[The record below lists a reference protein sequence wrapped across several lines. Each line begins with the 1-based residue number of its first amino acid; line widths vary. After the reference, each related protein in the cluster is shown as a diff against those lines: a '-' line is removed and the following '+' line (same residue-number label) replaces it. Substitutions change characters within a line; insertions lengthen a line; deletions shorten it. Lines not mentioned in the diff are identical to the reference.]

1 MKELY
6 KCPFARNRVVSR
18 ALRTIEY
25 YEMIKKGDSILIS
38 VSGGPDS
45 VFLTHLLYLMR
56 PILDL
61 TLFGYSLDHMTRN
74 GESAR
79 DALFVEELY
88 RELDIKLF
96 KQKKDAA
103 RWSRSHK
110 LSFQEGARNLR
121 IEELLEI
128 SDKKNISKITTGH
141 NADDNIETFF
151 INLLRGTGSR
161 GLSGIRPVSGKFIRP
176 LIDISRK
183 DIISYLDN
191 KKIAYCLDRTNLEN
205 IYFRNRIRNLL
216 IPFLS
221 KHFRVSF
228 KSNILRSISIL
239 KDEDEFLRHHSAA
252 KMKRMASVEGNGS
265 EKGSGKYNALIKI
278 PVSGIQKETIA
289 LRRRI
294 ILSAIE
300 KVSESLEDVSFDNVD
315 DALGICVPGG
325 ESKIIQIGKNIKVF
339 KIGNY
344 IYFANLDHAGL
355 LSEFRQFLKEN
366 ETKIDK
372 RVIGTEIK
380 FGTRMKLKDFNLEMS
395 SEVLELNR
403 DKLDFSK
410 AKNTEA
416 FLDYNRI
423 KTPVKVRNWKN
434 GDKFYP
440 QGMKSEKKLQDF
452 FIDNKIPIHLRKSI
466 PVFADKE
473 KIIWIGKYRIDER
486 VKITGDTRKV
496 LHLKLYEK

>member
-6 KCPFARNRVVSR
+6 NYPFTRDRVVSR
-18 ALRTIEY
+18 ALKTIEY

-79 DALFVEELY
+79 DVLFVERLY
-88 RELDIKLF
+88 RELDIKLL
-96 KQKKDAA
+96 KQKTDAA
-103 RWSRSHK
+103 KWSKSHK

-121 IEELLEI
+121 IEKLLEL
-128 SDKKNISKITTGH
+128 SDKKNITKIATGH

-183 DIISYLDN
+183 DIISYLGS
-191 KKIAYCLDRTNLEN
+191 KKISYCLDRTNFEN

-239 KDEDEFLRHHSAA
+239 KDEDEFLRDYSAA
-252 KMKRMASVEGNGS
+252 KLKKMASIERNGS
-265 EKGSGKYNALIKI
+265 GEYTALIKI

-289 LRRRI
+289 VRRRI

-300 KVSESLEDVSFDNVD
+300 KVNGSLEDISFDNVD
-315 DALGICVPGG
+315 DTLGICVPGG
-325 ESKIIQIGKNIKVF
+325 ESKIIQIEKNIRVF

-344 IYFANLDHAGL
+344 IYFANIDHAGL
-355 LSEFRQFLKEN
+355 LSEFKQFLKEN
-366 ETKIDK
+366 EKKIDK
-372 RVIGTEIK
+372 RGKGIEVKI
-380 FGTRMKLKDFNLEMS
+380 GTRMKLKDFNLELS
-395 SEVLELNR
+395 SEVLELNKE
-403 DKLDFSK
+403 KLDFNK

-416 FLDYNRI
+416 FLDYDRI

-434 GDKFYP
+434 GDRFYP

-452 FIDNKIPIHLRKSI
+452 FIDNKISVHLRKSI
-466 PVFADKE
+466 PVFEDSE

>member
-74 GESAR
+74 GGSAK
-79 DALFVEELY
+79 DAQFVEGLY
-88 RELDIKLF
+88 GELDIKLF

-103 RWSRSHK
+103 KWSRSHK

-128 SDKKNISKITTGH
+128 SEKKNISKIATGH

-176 LIDISRK
+176 LIDIPGK

-191 KKIAYCLDRTNLEN
+191 KRIPYCLDRTNLEN

-216 IPFLS
+216 MPFLS

-252 KMKRMASVEGNGS
+252 KMKRMAHVEVNGS
-265 EKGSGKYNALIKI
+265 EKGSDKYTSLIKI
-278 PVSGIQKETIA
+278 PVSGIQKEAIA

-300 KVSESLEDVSFDNVD
+300 KVNGGLEDVSFDNVD

-325 ESKIIQIGKNIKVF
+325 ESKIIQIDKNIRVF

-344 IYFANLDHAGL
+344 IYFANTSHAEL
-355 LSEFRQFLKEN
+355 LSEFKQFLKEN
-366 ETKIDK
+366 EKEIDK
-372 RVIGTEIK
+372 RAKGKEVKI
-380 FGTRMKLKDFNLEMS
+380 GTRMKIKDFNLELS
-395 SEVLELNR
+395 SEILKLKK
-403 DKLDFSK
+403 DKLDFNK
-410 AKNTEA
+410 AQNTEA
-416 FLDYNRI
+416 FLDYDRI
-423 KTPVKVRNWKN
+423 KTPIKVRNWKN

-440 QGMKSEKKLQDF
+440 QGMKNEKKLQDF

-466 PVFADKE
+466 PVFTDRE
-473 KIIWIGKYRIDER
+473 KIIWIGRYRIDER
-486 VKITGDTRKV
+486 VKITRDTGKV
-496 LHLKLYEK
+496 LHLKLCKK

>member
-6 KCPFARNRVVSR
+6 NCPFARNRVVSR
-18 ALRTIEY
+18 ALKTIEY

-61 TLFGYSLDHMTRN
+61 TLFGYTLDHMTRN

-79 DALFVEELY
+79 DVLFVERLY

-96 KQKKDAA
+96 KQKTDAA
-103 RWSRSHK
+103 RWSKSHK

-121 IEELLEI
+121 IEKLLEL
-128 SDKKNISKITTGH
+128 SDKKNITKIATGH

-183 DIISYLDN
+183 DIISYLGS
-191 KKIAYCLDRTNLEN
+191 KKISYCLDRTNLEN
-205 IYFRNRIRNLL
+205 IYLRNRIRNLL

-239 KDEDEFLRHHSAA
+239 KDEDEFLRDYSAA
-252 KMKRMASVEGNGS
+252 KLNKMASIERNGS
-265 EKGSGKYNALIKI
+265 GEYTALIKI
-278 PVSGIQKETIA
+278 PVSGIQREAIA
-289 LRRRI
+289 VRRRI

-300 KVSESLEDVSFDNVD
+300 KVNGSLEDISFDNVD

-325 ESKIIQIGKNIKVF
+325 ESKIIQIGKNIRVF

-344 IYFANLDHAGL
+344 IYFANLDHIGL
-355 LSEFRQFLKEN
+355 LSEFKQFLKEN
-366 ETKIDK
+366 EKKIDK
-372 RVIGTEIK
+372 RGKGIEVKI
-380 FGTRMKLKDFNLEMS
+380 GTRMKLKDFNLELS
-395 SEVLELNR
+395 SEVLELNK
-403 DKLDFSK
+403 DKLDFNK
-410 AKNTEA
+410 AKNSEA
-416 FLDYNRI
+416 FLDYDRI

-434 GDKFYP
+434 GDRFYP

-452 FIDNKIPIHLRKSI
+452 FIDNKISVHLRKSI
-466 PVFADKE
+466 PVFTDSE

-486 VKITGDTRKV
+486 VKITGDTRRV